1 MVFGKSIPLL
11 FAAPSALQ
19 TNIPLTGR
27 GVGYISR
34 KPTHLQST
42 VERSTTNDESFG
54 ITDAVELSRQTYEDL
69 ASGCFITKVS
79 PTIYFQYTRPHV
91 ERTNKDFEEEV
102 TSTDNAHEMYK
113 KIQDSHDNTRP
124 LLLYL
129 PGLDGQGISAV
140 QQFDDL
146 SNNFEFWRMR
156 IDPVHD
162 RSSFTELTTAVSKFI
177 QDIAKEDR
185 NIILVGESFGGLLAP
200 SVTMRCEAIAKR
212 NGVESPI
219 QGLVMVNPATS
230 FYKTNWNTWAPIL
243 ASLRHIEQE
252 EEDGTMDNQL
262 PTPYSVLGGMALSMT
277 IPDSSQYKSILDMV
291 TRTSVDELSDVL
303 TTMRDGFGILADNLP
318 AKVVEH
324 RVGQWCNVGSNVVN
338 PRLKNLQTPTL
349 FIGGDEDSMLPTKE
363 EGERL
368 VKLMPDCTSMS
379 VKDAGHF
386 ILDDRFNL
394 TEAIIE
400 APFYKKSVHE
410 KTYDPI
416 TDWVAPTN
424 DEIQEAVENR
434 VKPLR
439 QLFSPKFFSTDSEGK
454 RHTGLGKVPSPD
466 GPLLFVANHQLIG
479 LDLGMIIS
487 ELLEQ
492 RGLAA
497 RGLAHPI
504 VFQAGNGGFGNG
516 PGPTGPP
523 QRITKRNKDGI
534 VDPPTGDFQRF
545 GAVMVSITCMIYIIL
560 PTHQ

>member
-1 MVFGKSIPLL
+1 
-11 FAAPSALQ
+11 
-19 TNIPLTGR
+19 
-27 GVGYISR
+27 
-34 KPTHLQST
+34 
-42 VERSTTNDESFG
+42 
-54 ITDAVELSRQTYEDL
+54 
-69 ASGCFITKVS
+69 
-79 PTIYFQYTRPHV
+79 
-91 ERTNKDFEEEV
+91 
-102 TSTDNAHEMYK
+102 
-113 KIQDSHDNTRP
+113 
-124 LLLYL
+124 
-129 PGLDGQGISAV
+129 
-140 QQFDDL
+140 
-146 SNNFEFWRMR
+146 MR

-162 RSSFTELTTAVSKFI
+162 RSSFTQLTTAVTNFI
-177 QDIAKEDR
+177 QDIAKDR
-185 NIILVGESFGGLLAP
+185 KVILVGESFGGLLAP

-277 IPDSSQYKSILDMV
+277 IPDSSQYKTVLDMV

-324 RVGQWCNVGSNVVN
+324 RVGQWCNVGSDVVN

-400 APFYKKSVHE
+400 ASFYKKSVQE
-410 KTYDPI
+410 KKYDPI

-534 VDPPTGDFQRF
+534 VDPPTGDFHRF
-545 GAVMVSITCMIYIIL
+545 GAVMVSISCMIYIIL
-560 PTHQ
+560 PTHH

>member
-1 MVFGKSIPLL
+1 
-11 FAAPSALQ
+11 
-19 TNIPLTGR
+19 
-27 GVGYISR
+27 
-34 KPTHLQST
+34 
-42 VERSTTNDESFG
+42 
-54 ITDAVELSRQTYEDL
+54 
-69 ASGCFITKVS
+69 
-79 PTIYFQYTRPHV
+79 
-91 ERTNKDFEEEV
+91 
-102 TSTDNAHEMYK
+102 
-113 KIQDSHDNTRP
+113 
-124 LLLYL
+124 
-129 PGLDGQGISAV
+129 
-140 QQFDDL
+140 
-146 SNNFEFWRMR
+146 
-156 IDPVHD
+156 
-162 RSSFTELTTAVSKFI
+162 
-177 QDIAKEDR
+177 
-185 NIILVGESFGGLLAP
+185 
-200 SVTMRCEAIAKR
+200 MRCEAIAKR

-277 IPDSSQYKSILDMV
+277 IPDSSQYKTILDMV

-324 RVGQWCNVGSNVVN
+324 RVGQWCNVGSDVVN

-349 FIGGDEDSMLPTKE
+349 FIGGDEDSMLPTSD

-400 APFYKKSVHE
+400 APFYKKSEQE

-416 TDWVAPTN
+416 TDWVAPTD

-454 RHTGLGKVPSPD
+454 RHTGLGKVPSPE

-497 RGLAHPI
+497 RGLAHP
-504 VFQAGNGGFGNG
+504 
-516 PGPTGPP
+516 
-523 QRITKRNKDGI
+523 
-534 VDPPTGDFQRF
+534 
-545 GAVMVSITCMIYIIL
+545 
-560 PTHQ
+560 